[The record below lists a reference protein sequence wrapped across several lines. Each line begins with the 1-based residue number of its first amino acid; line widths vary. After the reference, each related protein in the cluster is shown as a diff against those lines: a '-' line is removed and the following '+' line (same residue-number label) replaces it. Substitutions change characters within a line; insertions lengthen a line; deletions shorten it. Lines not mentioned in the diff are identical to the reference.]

1 MAISHG
7 RSAEHGVDG
16 SPPEEVAHPV
26 PHADAEHE
34 QPLERANQPELTQ
47 LARALALLALAGC
60 SVGLAIWTFAASRRL
75 LPYVASNRIS
85 VHGRHQAIFAMLA
98 GAVIAAVIGLAWQR
112 AHRPTGMQALA
123 RLSQRASPFV
133 LSAFVP
139 LLFRWQLWVDRDL
152 DFLVLSAMF
161 VLTLRAL
168 LAAATDEPIK
178 LPARLESALV
188 RVSQVRGLPIGL
200 VIASAS
206 AYAIYFSIHTLNTHY
221 RIETSVYDLGI
232 ENNLVWNAIH
242 WGPLFR
248 STPLGGTMTHLGYHQ
263 TYFAYVLGIPYRLA
277 PRPETLLVIQAVML
291 GFAAVPLYFVAKRK
305 LGPWVA
311 CLFGLLYLFYAPLH
325 GSNLYDF
332 HYQPLGVF
340 FLWLTLALL
349 WARRDGWAALSVLL
363 LLSVRED
370 MSALLAVIGAYLLLS
385 GERPRAG
392 LCLAIVG
399 TCYFIGLKFMIMP
412 RFLEGESAYVNQYAR
427 LLPEGDTGFSGVLKT
442 ALANPGY
449 AIKELLERDKL
460 IYVLQLLTPL
470 AFVNLLRPIGLFLL
484 IPGFFFTLLSTQ
496 HVPSISISFQY
507 TAYWTPFVFIG
518 AIVCLSRM
526 AGHARRSWLLTLPVA
541 MLITSYQHGA
551 ILQHNTARTHF
562 IPYRFGITD
571 ADRKR
576 HDDLY
581 ALIAQIPPMAKVSS
595 SEWVVAQVSSR
606 PDSYAL
612 RDSVYDAQYMLVSLD
627 TRQDELQVIRAALR
641 SGQFGVVEQRGQYAL
656 AERGYSTTRNPALLD
671 QLR

>member
-1 MAISHG
+1 MSISHG
-7 RSAEHGVDG
+7 TSAEHGVDG
-16 SPPEEVAHPV
+16 SPLTGAAQPDTQADRAVPEQAS
-26 PHADAEHE
+26 
-34 QPLERANQPELTQ
+34 QPELTQ
-47 LARALALLALAGC
+47 LARALTLLALSGC
-60 SVGLAIWTFAASRRL
+60 SVGLALWTFAAPKRL
-75 LPYVASNRIS
+75 LAYVTSNQIS
-85 VHGRHQAIFAMLA
+85 VHGRWQAISAMLA
-98 GAVIAAVIGLAWQR
+98 GAGVAIALGLAWLR
-112 AHRPTGMQALA
+112 AQRPTGLEALTQLA
-123 RLSQRASPFV
+123 RRTSPFV

-139 LLFRWQLWVDRDL
+139 LLFRWRLWVDRDL
-152 DFLVLSAMF
+152 DFLVLAAVF

-168 LAAATDEPIK
+168 LASALDEPIT
-178 LPARLESALV
+178 LPAGVEAAL
-188 RVSQVRGLPIGL
+188 RRIAQVRALPLGL
-200 VIASAS
+200 VIAGAS
-206 AYAIYFSIHTLNTHY
+206 AYAVYFSIHTINTHY

-277 PRPETLLVIQAVML
+277 PRPETLLVLQALML
-291 GFAAVPLYFVAKRK
+291 GFAAVPLYFLAKRK
-305 LGPWVA
+305 LGPWIA

-340 FLWLTLALL
+340 FLWSTLALL
-349 WARRDGWAALSVLL
+349 WARRDRWAVLSIVL

-370 MSALLAVIGAYLLLS
+370 MSALLAVIGAYLVLS

-392 LCLAIVG
+392 LTVAIVG
-399 TCYFIGLKFMIMP
+399 MCYFIGLKFIIMP

-449 AIKELLERDKL
+449 TIKELLERDKL

-470 AFVNLLRPIGLFLL
+470 AFASVLRPIGLFLL

-507 TAYWTPFVFIG
+507 TAYWTPFIFIG
-518 AIVCLSRM
+518 AIVCLARM
-526 AGHARRSWLLTLPVA
+526 TEPARRSWLLTLPVA

-562 IPYRFGITD
+562 IPYRFGISD
-571 ADRKR
+571 DDRKR

-581 ALIAQIPPMAKVSS
+581 ALIAQVPPMAKVSS

-612 RDSVYDAQYMLVSLD
+612 RDDVYDAQYMLVSLD
-627 TRQDELQVIRAALR
+627 TRPDELKVIRAALR
-641 SGQFGVVEQRGQYAL
+641 SGQFGVVEQRGQYVL
-656 AERGYSTTRNPALLD
+656 AERGYATTGNAALLR